1 MNRFKSL
8 IRSAFAPLGTMSNA
22 KLRLTIGLASL
33 ALVVFAGLL
42 HLNDTASALIFW
54 GSSFTIL
61 APDIRT
67 LFQGPKMSFA
77 LPNMAEMKTQMT
89 AMTEAAETK
98 RRTNTQ
104 RRLDAKRARQN
115 KQK

>member
-1 MNRFKSL
+1 MNHLKSL
-8 IRSAFAPLGTMSNA
+8 IRSAFASLGTMSNA
-22 KLRLTIGLASL
+22 KLRLTVGLASL
-33 ALVVFAGLL
+33 VLVIFAGLL

-54 GSSFTIL
+54 GSSLTIL
-61 APDIRT
+61 APDIRS

-77 LPNMAEMKTQMT
+77 LPNMAEMKTQM
-89 AMTEAAETK
+89 AAITEAAETK